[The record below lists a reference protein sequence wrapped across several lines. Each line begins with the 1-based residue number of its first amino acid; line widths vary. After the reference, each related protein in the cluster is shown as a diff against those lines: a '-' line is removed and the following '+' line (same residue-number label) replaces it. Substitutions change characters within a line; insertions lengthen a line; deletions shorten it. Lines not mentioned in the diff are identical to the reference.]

1 MRINEIINEGIWSK
15 MLRARRDN
23 IIGHDGSIYKK
34 IDQRRQKA
42 LNAERKARDKH
53 RDEAKKAGRTPTS
66 EFYGEFDMVY
76 EYDPAPFT
84 AAELRKIAAANRYD
98 PAPLT
103 AAEKALG
110 KVVGTGVGIYALN
123 KFLTPAEEAAEAKVT
138 KTKSWRPRGTSN
150 TGDFGTPLKPY
161 TEFDTDAFGNYP
173 GKDEP
178 LNFDDIGMEEP

>member
-15 MLRARRDN
+15 MLRARR
-23 IIGHDGSIYKK
+23 GK
-34 IDQRRQKA
+34 RWQKA
-42 LNAERKARDKH
+42 FNAELKARDKH

-110 KVVGTGVGIYALN
+110 KVVGTGVGTGVGIYALN